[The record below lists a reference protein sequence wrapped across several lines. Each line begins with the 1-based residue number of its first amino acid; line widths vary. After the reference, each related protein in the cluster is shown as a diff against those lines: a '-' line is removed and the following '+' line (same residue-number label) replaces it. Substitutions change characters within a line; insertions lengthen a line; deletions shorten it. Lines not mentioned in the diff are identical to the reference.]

1 MDDKQYDRKGYADGI
16 CNIGRDLK
24 ALVRAKQIRQADRR
38 HKRRGQRRDQRA
50 KAVFALFEQVCGR
63 HPKRDHSER
72 LVAPREV
79 PPNDLESV
87 VVDDREP
94 RQSAADN

>member
-1 MDDKQYDRKGYADGI
+1 M
-16 CNIGRDLK
+16 
-24 ALVRAKQIRQADRR
+24 
-38 HKRRGQRRDQRA
+38 
-50 KAVFALFEQVCGR
+50 GR

-94 RQSAADN
+94 SQSAADN